1 MDSRIG
7 FMVCKTDIGHVMCD
21 VSKGPI
27 VDFRY
32 YIVYCMEG
40 DVHTAISNLVS
51 HDINFIH

>member
-1 MDSRIG
+1 
-7 FMVCKTDIGHVMCD
+7 MVCKTDIGHVMCD

-32 YIVYCMEG
+32 YIVYCMKG